1 MLSQAHPKIMQF
13 IKMTGNENRVICSSY
28 TLMTELSLLQVMCN
42 QVQGLTRVGSQLSS
56 TLFASLHTCLCLYS
70 MSPSSLKS
78 MAQKRLIIIPLPIKW
93 SEIVMK
99 DTFSIAGCK
108 SSCKSKKAS
117 EKCCW
122 CCKLNRHH
130 CNLKTY
136 MEQWKVWWGAFI
148 TIAWGHGMDLKL
160 FLCDYT
166 CLQHSR
172 QCWTLVRKDVPSPGL
187 PGLLQLARTAN
198 WVAVAEVSWVLLR
211 WIVLSVSYCWFI
223 ELNNLRMLLLTQS
236 IQSSWCGQA
245 FLLHSLDNFA
255 VWKKQTQPIG
265 LYHDNLG
272 LARLPQA
279 GKRKLFHT
287 SFQRHVYP
295 FGVKIFEWG
304 QLFVCLFLFCTNDG

>member
-122 CCKLNRHH
+122 CCKLNRHR

-172 QCWTLVRKDVPSPGL
+172 QCWTLVRKDVQVLVSLECCNLQGLQTESPL
-187 PGLLQLARTAN
+187 LKFPECCFAELCCPKATAGLLN
-198 WVAVAEVSWVLLR
+198 WTIWECF
-211 WIVLSVSYCWFI
+211 CWP
-223 ELNNLRMLLLTQS
+223 R
-236 IQSSWCGQA
+236 A
-245 FLLHSLDNFA
+245 FSLPD
-255 VWKKQTQPIG
+255 VV
-265 LYHDNLG
+265 
-272 LARLPQA
+272 
-279 GKRKLFHT
+279 KLF
-287 SFQRHVYP
+287 S
-295 FGVKIFEWG
+295 
-304 QLFVCLFLFCTNDG
+304 CTH